1 MRAKIKD
8 LIVGMDAGYVTLSI
22 PQEEINR
29 LVEMEG
35 KELDATIKI
44 HRESRSKDANAM
56 MWACIG
62 QIANALNTDKWEIYL
77 KMLKRYGQF
86 THMCVKPIAVDAIKR
101 QWRECEIVGEVE
113 INGKKAVQMLCYYGS
128 STYVCGGVIEGDIL
142 APEGVHLYP
151 KAVVLGDIVT
161 KHLQLDGNVL
171 VNGECITLSDEEAFE
186 EAKNHWIDVK
196 AVSGKTFIV
205 HEN

>member
-22 PQEEINR
+22 PKEEINR
-29 LVEMEG
+29 LAEMEG

-86 THMCVKPIAVDAIKR
+86 THICVKPIAVDAIKR

-128 STYVCGGVIEGDIL
+128 STYDSKEFS
-142 APEGVHLYP
+142 
-151 KAVVLGDIVT
+151 VL
-161 KHLQLDGNVL
+161 LDGIV
-171 VNGECITLSDEEAFE
+171 GEMKEMGLQIPPNEEMQAALE
-186 EAKNHWIDVK
+186 RW
-196 AVSGKTFIV
+196 GK
-205 HEN
+205 